1 MYRDCLE
8 SDWKLFRKRIGGW
21 QEAYMGR
28 LLQEYIQL
36 LNAHEKAASEKFWE
50 LNARIKKDK
59 RHPGVLIDLRRSS
72 MVYDIAVLV
81 NDGAITVVD
90 LDGFSDELK
99 DKVKNLTRRV

>member
-28 LLQEYIQL
+28 LVQEYIQL
-36 LNAHEKAASEKFWE
+36 LNSNKAASEKFWS
-50 LNARIKKDK
+50 LNTRIKRDK

-72 MVYDIAVLV
+72 TVFDIAALI
-81 NDGAITVVD
+81 NGGAITIAD
-90 LDGFSDELK
+90 LDDFSDELK
-99 DKVKNLTRRV
+99 DKVKNLICRV